1 MRTLGILLICV
12 TLGACT
18 QVGPNTIARDRFD
31 YGNAIADSW
40 KRQTLLNL
48 LRLRYAE
55 APLFLEVTSVINQ
68 YSLEGEMKAG
78 YNLPL
83 GVPGDSSSF
92 AGTAKWGDR
101 PTITYVPIS
110 GEKLT
115 RRLMK
120 PIDPSAV
127 LILAQGGWPVDFLIP
142 LTVRAVN
149 GHQNEAS
156 VREFTGPG
164 GDKFFRFVTIMSQ
177 VQRSGDIGVRIEE
190 RDKGEAAVL
199 FFTRRGRAAPEAE
212 ALLKEMRELL
222 ELDPET
228 TDYLLVYGS
237 IPRNDREIAML
248 TRSVLSIMVDLASWI
263 DVPEEHVAEKRT
275 RPTRV
280 ETEIAGYPVKAPIR
294 IHSGSS
300 APSTAL
306 VSVEFRDTWFWLD
319 DRDYHSKR
327 TFAFLQFLFSLMETS
342 SRQLAPVVTVGA
354 GG

>member
-1 MRTLGILLICV
+1 MRLLGILLICV

-48 LRLRYAE
+48 LRIRYAE
-55 APLFLEVTSVINQ
+55 APLFLDVTSVINQ
-68 YSLEGEMKAG
+68 YSLEGDVKAG

-92 AGTAKWGDR
+92 SGTAKWGDR
-101 PTITYVPIS
+101 PTITYVPVS
-110 GEKLT
+110 GERLT
-115 RRLMK
+115 QRLMK

-127 LILAQGGWPVDFLIP
+127 LILAQGGWPADFIFP

-156 VREFTGPG
+156 VQNYEGTG

-177 VQRSGDIGVRIEE
+177 VQLSGDIGVRIEE
-190 RDKGEAAVL
+190 REQGEAGVL
-199 FFTRRGRAAPEAE
+199 FFTRQGRATAKAK
-212 ALLKEMRELL
+212 ALLEELRELL
-222 ELDPET
+222 GLDPEVN
-228 TDYLLVYGS
+228 DCLLVYGS
-237 IPRNDREIAML
+237 IPRNNREIALL

-300 APSTAL
+300 VPSTAL
-306 VSVEFRDTWFWLD
+306 VAAEFRDTWFWID